1 MTSGTSMAAAFDAR
15 LAEPGSIAG
24 LLLRAARLHPHSG
37 IHCVEQ
43 GSERFVSYPQLLEEA
58 LVILSGLR
66 ARGCVPGSNIALL
79 LGQSTDFLAC
89 FWACVLGGFAP
100 CPLAPI
106 RNDQERWLQHLA
118 HINTL
123 FDRPVLITTP
133 DFMRDM
139 ADIDAVELT
148 TLRAA
153 APEAG
158 VHEAQPSDV
167 ALFMLTSGSTGN
179 CKAVALT
186 HANLLASLP
195 GKNEFQQLGG
205 SDVALNWIALDH
217 VASVIETH
225 LLPLFAG
232 ASQVHASPDLI
243 LAEPLNFLR
252 FIDRYRVTMTF
263 APNFLFGKIN
273 AALQTRGAQLSLD
286 LSCLRHIVSGGEAV
300 VVETG
305 RQFLELLAPFG
316 LKSSVLWPAFGMTE
330 CCAGSVYSRAFPPE
344 DRGQE
349 FASLGSAIPGMEMR
363 IVDARNHPVR
373 PGEPGELQLRGP
385 MVFAGYY
392 NNEEATRA
400 AFTADGWFRTGDLGR
415 LERGELLLVG
425 RSKDSIIISGA
436 NYFSHELEN
445 VLGQLDGIERSLVA
459 AFPTRPKGAD
469 TEQLVVTFAPAFSME
484 DGTRLYQLMIAIRN
498 TAVLLWGF
506 RPALML
512 PLPAEAFPKTSLG
525 KIPRAL
531 LRKRL
536 ESGEFSAAQER
547 AAQVLSQHSGEY
559 VAPRD
564 ALESEIAGIFASI
577 FDVETNAIG
586 ATANFFDL
594 GGTSL
599 DIVKLKLAIEAHFNF
614 DLPIATL
621 LQNPTVQALALRLA
635 CETRLALNDYDPVVP
650 LQTSGKKTPLFC
662 VHAGSGEVLVFLSLA
677 GYFVNER
684 PFYALRARG
693 FEPGQPY
700 FGSFDEMIDIY
711 TAAVRRRQPHGPY
724 ALAGYSYGAPVAFEI
739 AKRLEAQGEQVAFVG
754 SIDGTPTIGD
764 TMKRLDLI
772 DSAVVL
778 AFFLSLIDRRQM
790 AQLPAQLRASGE
802 DACAYIFDHA
812 PPERLTDLDLTLQR
826 FREWT
831 QLSHSLVGIGE
842 SYVPLGTVE
851 SLSVFYAS
859 PMSGTKREWL
869 HQLRRWDEFARAAA
883 RYIEVDG
890 EHHTLFTPQYVTTL
904 QTALRAEIDRSLGG
918 R

>member
-1 MTSGTSMAAAFDAR
+1 MAAAFDAR

-385 MVFAGYY
+385 MVFGGYY

-415 LERGELLLVG
+415 IERGELLLVG

-436 NYFSHELEN
+436 SYFSHELEN
-445 VLGQLDGIERSLVA
+445 VLGQLDGIERTLVA

-469 TEQLVVTFAPAFSME
+469 TEQLVVTFAPAFSMD

-498 TAVLLWGF
+498 TTVLLWGF
-506 RPALML
+506 RPAMIL

-547 AAQVLSQHSGEY
+547 AAQVLSQHSSEY

-577 FDVETNAIG
+577 FDVESNAIG

-599 DIVKLKLAIEAHFNF
+599 DIVELKLAIEAHFNF
-614 DLPIATL
+614 HLPIATL
-621 LQNPTVQALALRLA
+621 LQNPTVRALALRLVP
-635 CETRLALNDYDPVVP
+635 ETIEHL
-650 LQTSGKKTPLFC
+650 
-662 VHAGSGEVLVFLSLA
+662 
-677 GYFVNER
+677 
-684 PFYALRARG
+684 
-693 FEPGQPY
+693 
-700 FGSFDEMIDIY
+700 
-711 TAAVRRRQPHGPY
+711 
-724 ALAGYSYGAPVAFEI
+724 I
-739 AKRLEAQGEQVAFVG
+739 A
-754 SIDGTPTIGD
+754 
-764 TMKRLDLI
+764 
-772 DSAVVL
+772 
-778 AFFLSLIDRRQM
+778 
-790 AQLPAQLRASGE
+790 
-802 DACAYIFDHA
+802 
-812 PPERLTDLDLTLQR
+812 ERLIEPHDQGWRLTA
-826 FREWT
+826 
-831 QLSHSLVGIGE
+831 
-842 SYVPLGTVE
+842 PLGTVSIE
-851 SLSVFYAS
+851 VPQSIRELIANHFDRLDRQDQRVLEAASVA
-859 PMSGTKREWL
+859 GA
-869 HQLRRWDEFARAAA
+869 EFSVAAVAAA
-883 RYIEVDG
+883 LEDDSVNVETR
-890 EHHTLFTPQYVTTL
+890 
-904 QTALRAEIDRSLGG
+904 
-918 R
+918 